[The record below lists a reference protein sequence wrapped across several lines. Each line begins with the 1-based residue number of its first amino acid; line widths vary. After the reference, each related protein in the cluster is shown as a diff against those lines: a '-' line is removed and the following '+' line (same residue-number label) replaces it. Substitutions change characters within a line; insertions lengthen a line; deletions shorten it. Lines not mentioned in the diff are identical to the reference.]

1 MPLYPDPFS
10 DEMIDAELPW
20 PANEPMVLRG
30 LLADDEYWVTL
41 EPMRPRQHALTRAE
55 MRQVA

>member
-1 MPLYPDPFS
+1 
-10 DEMIDAELPW
+10 
-20 PANEPMVLRG
+20 VLRG
-30 LLADDEYWVTL
+30 LPADDEYWVTL